1 MNGED
6 DDAEEERTD
15 LKIHKKVKIQTL
27 NLIFRH
33 IQSPQMFFTFFLP
46 KMKKSRES
54 DGPIDFEGA
63 DLDIDLNADDLN
75 MEAEMMEVP
84 SPNDD

>member
-1 MNGED
+1 MKPNDICESEFPPSCYKCIFLHFRAASSGQLF
-6 DDAEEERTD
+6 D
-15 LKIHKKVKIQTL
+15 LSYCVIGWSLK
-27 NLIFRH
+27 
-33 IQSPQMFFTFFLP
+33 
-46 KMKKSRES
+46 S

-63 DLDIDLNADDLN
+63 DLDLDLNADDLN

>member
-1 MNGED
+1 
-6 DDAEEERTD
+6 
-15 LKIHKKVKIQTL
+15 
-27 NLIFRH
+27 
-33 IQSPQMFFTFFLP
+33 MFFTFFLP
-46 KMKKSRES
+46 KMKKKSRES